1 MKAAALSKQRLGW
14 DESAYDC
21 RESCTAP
28 CQLFAGRRS
37 GDRVLEDSFRYSLAV
52 FAAPNLAAAV
62 GSFVIDPG
70 HSVDHDEGVS
80 GVAN

>member
-1 MKAAALSKQRLGW
+1 MRRISRAG
-14 DESAYDC
+14 DC
-21 RESCTAP
+21 ASTQVHRCDWVQSQTC
-28 CQLFAGRRS
+28 S
-37 GDRVLEDSFRYSLAV
+37 GDRVLENSFRYSLAV

-62 GSFVIDPG
+62 GPFVIDPG